1 MHKWY
6 IYIIFASG
14 INNDATL
21 VNILF
26 NNFKKK
32 IMKKFMMMVAMAFAT
47 LTASAQAE
55 AGTLT
60 LKPLV
65 GINVA
70 NITDGNGDAKVGL
83 AAGAELGYQ
92 LNESFAVTAGAIYSM
107 QGAKSEGVKLNLDY
121 INIPILANYYITK
134 GLAVKAGIQPAFKVK
149 SEAKADVV
157 SVDMDGF
164 KSFDLSIPVGLSYE
178 VSDFVI
184 DARYNWG
191 MTKVLEGF
199 DSKNTVFQFTVG
211 YKFAL

>member
-1 MHKWY
+1 MDKWN

-21 VNILF
+21 VNTLF

-149 SEAKADVV
+149 AEAK
-157 SVDMDGF
+157 VDGKSYDLDGF

-178 VSDFVI
+178 ISDFVI

>member
-1 MHKWY
+1 MDKWN

-107 QGAKSEGVKLNLDY
+107 QGAKYEGVKLNLDY

>member
-1 MHKWY
+1 MEY
-6 IYIIFASG
+6 IYYLCIRG

-21 VNILF
+21 VNTLF

-107 QGAKSEGVKLNLDY
+107 QGAKNDGYKLNLDY

-134 GLAVKAGIQPAFKVK
+134 GLAVKAGIQPAFNVK
-149 SEAKADVV
+149 AEGEYGDIE
-157 SVDMDGF
+157 GF

-178 VSDFVI
+178 ISDFVI

-191 MTKVLEGF
+191 MTKLLEGF

>member
-1 MHKWY
+1 
-6 IYIIFASG
+6 
-14 INNDATL
+14 
-21 VNILF
+21 
-26 NNFKKK
+26 
-32 IMKKFMMMVAMAFAT
+32 MKKFMMMVAMAFAT

-70 NITDGNGDAKVGL
+70 NITDDDGDAKVGL

-107 QGAKSEGVKLNLDY
+107 QGAKNDGVKMNLDY

-178 VSDFVI
+178 ISDFVI

-191 MTKVLEGF
+191 MTKVLDGF

>member
-1 MHKWY
+1 
-6 IYIIFASG
+6 
-14 INNDATL
+14 
-21 VNILF
+21 
-26 NNFKKK
+26 
-32 IMKKFMMMVAMAFAT
+32 MKKFMMMVAMAFAT

-70 NITDGNGDAKVGL
+70 NITDDDGDAKVGL

-107 QGAKSEGVKLNLDY
+107 QGTKSEGVKLNLDY

-149 SEAKADVV
+149 SKAKADDE
-157 SVDMDGF
+157 SVDLDMF

-191 MTKVLEGF
+191 MTKVFEGF

>member
-1 MHKWY
+1 MDKWN

-21 VNILF
+21 VNTLF

-65 GINVA
+65 GINVS

-107 QGAKSEGVKLNLDY
+107 QGAKNDGYKLNLDY

-149 SEAKADVV
+149 SEAKEDGV
-157 SVDMDGF
+157 SVDLEGF
-164 KSFDLSIPVGLSYE
+164 KSFDFSIPVGLSYE

-191 MTKVLEGF
+191 ISKVLEGF

>member
-1 MHKWY
+1 
-6 IYIIFASG
+6 
-14 INNDATL
+14 
-21 VNILF
+21 
-26 NNFKKK
+26 
-32 IMKKFMMMVAMAFAT
+32 MKKFMMMVAMAFAT

-107 QGAKSEGVKLNLDY
+107 QGAKNDGYKLNLDY

-199 DSKNTVFQFTVG
+199 DNKNTVFQFTVG

>member
-6 IYIIFASG
+6 IYIIFAPG

-26 NNFKKK
+26 NNFKKN

-107 QGAKSEGVKLNLDY
+107 QGAKNDGYKLNLDY

-149 SEAKADVV
+149 SEAEYEGVSGDVE
-157 SVDMDGF
+157 GI

-178 VSDFVI
+178 ISDFVI

-191 MTKVLEGF
+191 MTKLLEGF

>member
-1 MHKWY
+1 
-6 IYIIFASG
+6 
-14 INNDATL
+14 
-21 VNILF
+21 
-26 NNFKKK
+26 
-32 IMKKFMMMVAMAFAT
+32 MKKFMMMVAMAFAT

-55 AGTLT
+55 AGTVS

-65 GINVA
+65 GITVA
-70 NITDGNGDAKVGL
+70 NITEGNGDAKVGL

-149 SEAKADVV
+149 SEAKVDVV

>member
-21 VNILF
+21 VNTLF

-70 NITDGNGDAKVGL
+70 NITDSEGDAKVGL

-107 QGAKSEGVKLNLDY
+107 QGTKYEGVKLNLDY

-157 SVDMDGF
+157 SVDLEGF
-164 KSFDLSIPVGLSYE
+164 KSFDFSIPVGLSYE

>member
-1 MHKWY
+1 
-6 IYIIFASG
+6 
-14 INNDATL
+14 
-21 VNILF
+21 
-26 NNFKKK
+26 
-32 IMKKFMMMVAMAFAT
+32 MKKFMMMVAMAFAT

-107 QGAKSEGVKLNLDY
+107 QGAKSEGVKMNLDY

-164 KSFDLSIPVGLSYE
+164 KSFDFSIPVGLSYE

-191 MTKVLEGF
+191 ISKVLEGF

>member
-1 MHKWY
+1 
-6 IYIIFASG
+6 
-14 INNDATL
+14 
-21 VNILF
+21 
-26 NNFKKK
+26 
-32 IMKKFMMMVAMAFAT
+32 MKKFMMMVAMAFAT
-47 LTASAQAE
+47 LTASAQAK

-70 NITDGNGDAKVGL
+70 NITDGDFDAKVGL

-107 QGAKSEGVKLNLDY
+107 QGAKSDELKMNLDY

-149 SEAKADVV
+149 SEAKVDVV
-157 SVDMDGF
+157 SVDLDMF

>member
-1 MHKWY
+1 
-6 IYIIFASG
+6 
-14 INNDATL
+14 
-21 VNILF
+21 
-26 NNFKKK
+26 
-32 IMKKFMMMVAMAFAT
+32 MKKFMMMVAMAFAT

-107 QGAKSEGVKLNLDY
+107 QGAKNDEYKVNLDY

-149 SEAKADVV
+149 SEAKEDGV
-157 SVDMDGF
+157 SVDLEGF
-164 KSFDLSIPVGLSYE
+164 KSFDFSIPVGLSYE

-191 MTKVLEGF
+191 ISKVLEGF

>member
-1 MHKWY
+1 
-6 IYIIFASG
+6 
-14 INNDATL
+14 
-21 VNILF
+21 
-26 NNFKKK
+26 
-32 IMKKFMMMVAMAFAT
+32 MKKFMMMVAMAFAT

-107 QGAKSEGVKLNLDY
+107 QGAKSEGGKLNLEY
-121 INIPILANYYITK
+121 IKIPILANYYITK

-149 SEAKADVV
+149 SEAEYEGVSGDVE
-157 SVDMDGF
+157 GI

-178 VSDFVI
+178 ISDFVI

-191 MTKVLEGF
+191 ISKVLEGF

>member
-1 MHKWY
+1 
-6 IYIIFASG
+6 
-14 INNDATL
+14 
-21 VNILF
+21 
-26 NNFKKK
+26 
-32 IMKKFMMMVAMAFAT
+32 MKKFMMMVAMAFAT

-55 AGTLT
+55 VGTLT

-70 NITDGNGDAKVGL
+70 NITDGDGDAKVGL

-107 QGAKSEGVKLNLDY
+107 QGAKSEEAKLNIDY

-149 SEAKADVV
+149 SEAKEDGV
-157 SVDMDGF
+157 SVDVEGF

-191 MTKVLEGF
+191 ISKVLEGF

>member
-1 MHKWY
+1 MDKWN

-21 VNILF
+21 VNTLF

-70 NITDGNGDAKVGL
+70 NITDGDGDAKVGL

-149 SEAKADVV
+149 SEAKVDVV

>member
-1 MHKWY
+1 
-6 IYIIFASG
+6 
-14 INNDATL
+14 
-21 VNILF
+21 
-26 NNFKKK
+26 
-32 IMKKFMMMVAMAFAT
+32 MKKFMMMVAMAFAT

-70 NITDGNGDAKVGL
+70 NITDDDGDAKVGL

-191 MTKVLEGF
+191 ISKVLEGF

>member
-6 IYIIFASG
+6 IYIIFAPG

-21 VNILF
+21 VNTLF

-107 QGAKSEGVKLNLDY
+107 QGTKSEGVKLNLDY

-149 SEAKADVV
+149 SEAKEDGV
-157 SVDMDGF
+157 SVDLEGF
-164 KSFDLSIPVGLSYE
+164 KSFDFSIPVGLSYE

-191 MTKVLEGF
+191 ISKVLEGF

-211 YKFAL
+211 YKFPL

>member
-1 MHKWY
+1 
-6 IYIIFASG
+6 
-14 INNDATL
+14 
-21 VNILF
+21 
-26 NNFKKK
+26 
-32 IMKKFMMMVAMAFAT
+32 MKKFMMIVAMAFAT

-70 NITDGNGDAKVGL
+70 NITDDDGDAKVGL

>member
-1 MHKWY
+1 
-6 IYIIFASG
+6 
-14 INNDATL
+14 
-21 VNILF
+21 
-26 NNFKKK
+26 
-32 IMKKFMMMVAMAFAT
+32 MKKFMMMVAMAFAT

-70 NITDGNGDAKVGL
+70 NITDDDGDAKVGL

-107 QGAKSEGVKLNLDY
+107 QGAKSEGVKMNLDY

-157 SVDMDGF
+157 SVDLEGF
-164 KSFDLSIPVGLSYE
+164 KSFDFSIPVGLSYE

>member
-21 VNILF
+21 VNTLF

-70 NITDGNGDAKVGL
+70 NITDGGGDAKVGL

-107 QGAKSEGVKLNLDY
+107 QGAKNDGVKMNLDY
-121 INIPILANYYITK
+121 INIPILANFYITK

-149 SEAKADVV
+149 SEAEYEGVSGDVE
-157 SVDMDGF
+157 GI

-178 VSDFVI
+178 ISDFVI

>member
-1 MHKWY
+1 
-6 IYIIFASG
+6 
-14 INNDATL
+14 
-21 VNILF
+21 
-26 NNFKKK
+26 
-32 IMKKFMMMVAMAFAT
+32 MKKFMMMVAMAFAT

-107 QGAKSEGVKLNLDY
+107 QGAKSDELKMNLDY

-157 SVDMDGF
+157 SVDLEGF
-164 KSFDLSIPVGLSYE
+164 KSFDFSIPVGLSYE

-191 MTKVLEGF
+191 ISKVLEGF

>member
-1 MHKWY
+1 
-6 IYIIFASG
+6 
-14 INNDATL
+14 
-21 VNILF
+21 
-26 NNFKKK
+26 
-32 IMKKFMMMVAMAFAT
+32 MAFAT

-70 NITDGNGDAKVGL
+70 NSTDGNGDAKVGL

-107 QGAKSEGVKLNLDY
+107 QGAKSDELKMNLDY

-157 SVDMDGF
+157 SVDLEGF
-164 KSFDLSIPVGLSYE
+164 KSFDFSIPVGLSYE

-191 MTKVLEGF
+191 ISKVLEGF

-211 YKFAL
+211 YKFPL